1 MPLPQ
6 PSSDDNWSQAKPVLS
21 MNKIPVSIAQ
31 LDRRGH
37 PSLGTSAYEVATAR
51 SRPIIH
57 RQY

>member
-37 PSLGTSAYEVATAR
+37 PSLGDISV
-51 SRPIIH
+51 
-57 RQY
+57 